1 MVDPSLVC
9 PSVTAPAA
17 HSPNIWLLGRGPDLL
32 LVIATPAL
40 VIPAMF
46 GCLGLG
52 LSTAAQLNEWVM
64 TFGAQGHH
72 LPGMVRAYGDRQLF
86 HRFRFRFIAAPA
98 LLAAACMTCA
108 VYEFQSLIFMAFLW
122 GIWHAAL
129 QSHGFARIYDAKW
142 GCTDARTA
150 RLDLLL
156 VLVGFS
162 LVVLLSPGRLQFILQ
177 MMAQAG
183 FSLPSVQ
190 MLSDVKAMGIALGV
204 IVGFLW
210 LSNAVHSYAQ
220 GRGPSPAKVL
230 LLVSSIGTWAWA
242 NIAVSNIL
250 LALPLFEVFHDI
262 QYLTIVWLFN
272 RQRAKGGASLGPL
285 SRRLFAGGAL
295 GLGLYVLL
303 CLAYGALPPIGDSGS
318 TTYGLT
324 SGLLAASQLLHFYY
338 DGFIWKLSH
347 DDTRRDL
354 GIDKG
359 HHAATQ
365 QKRQRWGHG
374 LRWLLLFVVPATLLI
389 LGESQNT
396 KPAHKIHVEVANLV
410 PDSALA
416 QAFLGGSMEAKGR
429 DQEALDAYLESSRLD
444 PDFSPPR
451 EAVFKWLERW
461 PERTSDEPTNLSE
474 LRRWLGI
481 HRQATARSLNDQGVR
496 YAQSQRPREALRSWR
511 LSSLIDPTLAEAF
524 FNQAGGLAR
533 ERQIGAALN
542 VLEEGLRLETN
553 PKALELQKMLRSQ
566 QRQSP
571 PKFDHEN
578 IGHPSGEREAQNKV
592 KNSP

>member
-204 IVGFLW
+204 IVAFLW

-220 GRGPSPAKVL
+220 AGDQARQKSYFLSPA
-230 LLVSSIGTWAWA
+230 
-242 NIAVSNIL
+242 
-250 LALPLFEVFHDI
+250 LAP
-262 QYLTIVWLFN
+262 
-272 RQRAKGGASLGPL
+272 
-285 SRRLFAGGAL
+285 
-295 GLGLYVLL
+295 GLGRTLQS
-303 CLAYGALPPIGDSGS
+303 A
-318 TTYGLT
+318 T
-324 SGLLAASQLLHFYY
+324 S
-338 DGFIWKLSH
+338 
-347 DDTRRDL
+347 
-354 GIDKG
+354 
-359 HHAATQ
+359 
-365 QKRQRWGHG
+365 
-374 LRWLLLFVVPATLLI
+374 
-389 LGESQNT
+389 
-396 KPAHKIHVEVANLV
+396 
-410 PDSALA
+410 
-416 QAFLGGSMEAKGR
+416 
-429 DQEALDAYLESSRLD
+429 
-444 PDFSPPR
+444 
-451 EAVFKWLERW
+451 
-461 PERTSDEPTNLSE
+461 
-474 LRRWLGI
+474 
-481 HRQATARSLNDQGVR
+481 
-496 YAQSQRPREALRSWR
+496 SWR
-511 LSSLIDPTLAEAF
+511 CRFSKCFTT
-524 FNQAGGLAR
+524 FN
-533 ERQIGAALN
+533 I
-542 VLEEGLRLETN
+542 
-553 PKALELQKMLRSQ
+553 
-566 QRQSP
+566 
-571 PKFDHEN
+571 
-578 IGHPSGEREAQNKV
+578 
-592 KNSP
+592 